1 MGNRSKLLPTDFYD
15 RCMYSPES
23 SPAARK
29 IRRNIAWLSI
39 LIAAAIIT
47 ALLMVSGC
55 GRDNHKAVS
64 DETSSL
70 LTGGIDVEKVASD
83 ISDDIVERIK
93 GTRSGHELIAKFGD
107 GSVATVS
114 LAPYGQMI
122 KQCGSEELV
131 KEAMKSAIASA
142 IELGVVEFGLRAV
155 ELNKSKQA

>member
-55 GRDNHKAVS
+55 GRDDRKAVS

-107 GSVATVS
+107 GGVATVS

-155 ELNKSKQA
+155 ELNKSKQV